1 MQQNFSQTMQYN
13 KNNKILLL
21 FGLIL
26 AVSGVNAQVPKGIV
40 KGTIID
46 VVTDEHVVGA
56 SVSLVGTT
64 HGTISD
70 QHGAFLLTGVPSG
83 HYFLQVSYV
92 GYSTI
97 RIENVI
103 VKDGA
108 ETILDVSLKESGEM
122 MDEVVVTTA
131 RRRGSDIAL
140 LAEQKKASL
149 VIQRIGAQE
158 LSRIGVS
165 DAASAVSKMSG
176 ISKEEGSTQVYI
188 RGLGDRYVTTSFNGL
203 PLPSNDPELKNIA
216 LDLFSTDII
225 EFVAVDKLY
234 NSKMFGDFGGGNIDI
249 YSKNY
254 SGKGMFE
261 VSVSSTLNSNAVAHA
276 DNFQLLPGG
285 NKWGFDEYAIPK
297 NPLNGFNFTN
307 SVNPVSRSPYPADVR
322 LLGGKSFDVGN
333 EGRLN
338 FFAAASFGNG
348 FEYRQGI
355 NRDVSAQGARIRWA
369 DQERFG
375 YKTNTTGLLNVGY
388 LLNPKHK
395 LSFNFLFVNS
405 SDQWND
411 NYDGYF
417 RDITEGGTGLRR
429 LGSYAQNRLTV
440 NQLLGEHQFTDRIT
454 MDWGMSANYVA
465 YAMPD
470 RIQNM
475 LRRMDGQGYMI
486 AQNTKTDNNRFN
498 QRLDENEYAL
508 NLSGSYKIGNVE
520 APKGIF
526 RVGYQGRLKKRD
538 FESIQFNI
546 NHTELS
552 LIVDP
557 DNLDAYYN
565 QANYNNGYFGIEG
578 FAGET
583 PQTYNGEQ
591 QIHAGYVSL
600 DYDLTDRL
608 SSVLGV
614 RYEYIRQYVDWMTQ
628 LDPGN
633 DNTLTRTPFL
643 PSLNLKYELN
653 EKQNLRLGASKTYTL
668 PQFKERA
675 PFVYDDGTVPRQGNP
690 YVYPSDNYN
699 LDLKWE
705 LFPSSS
711 ELVSLAAFGKY
722 IQNPINEIN
731 VAATANDIS
740 YVNISDVGT
749 VIGVE
754 LELKKD
760 LIRWNR
766 DRNQFSAG
774 LNVAY
779 MNTDQ
784 KIDVAKVRN
793 ETAFDVRPT
802 HTRSSFA
809 GASDLLVNM
818 DLTYSNRWSNDG
830 NVMATVAYSYFSDKI
845 YALGNE
851 QKGNLVDRGVGTLDF
866 IVRSKINRSVGVDL
880 LVRNILDPEYRRVQE
895 NASGHVPVFT
905 YRKGRFFTLGL
916 NYQF

>member
-1 MQQNFSQTMQYN
+1 MW
-13 KNNKILLL
+13 
-21 FGLIL
+21 
-26 AVSGVNAQVPKGIV
+26 AVAGANAQVPKGII
-40 KGTIID
+40 KGAITD
-46 VVTDEHVVGA
+46 ATTDERVVGA
-56 SVSLVGTT
+56 SVSIVGTA
-64 HGTISD
+64 HGTVSD
-70 QHGAFLLTGVPSG
+70 ENGAFLLTGISSG
-83 HYFLQVSYV
+83 QYVLQVSYV

-97 RIENVI
+97 RVDDVV
-103 VKDGA
+103 VKGGA
-108 ETILDVSLKESGEM
+108 ETILDIHLEESGEL
-122 MDEVVVTTA
+122 MDEVVVTTT

-158 LSRIGVS
+158 LSRVGAS
-165 DAASAVSKMSG
+165 DAATAVAKMSG

-188 RGLGDRYVTTSFNGL
+188 RGLGDRYITTSFNGL

-254 SGKGMFE
+254 SGRGMLE
-261 VSVSSTLNSNAVAHA
+261 VSVSSTLNTNAISHA
-276 DNFQLLPGG
+276 DHFMLLPGG
-285 NKWGFDEYAIPK
+285 SKWGFEEYSIPQ
-297 NPLNGFNFTN
+297 NPLGGFNFTN
-307 SVNPVSRSPYPADVR
+307 SANPVSRNPYPANVQ
-322 LLGGKSFDVGN
+322 LLGGKSFNVGN

-338 FFAAASFGNG
+338 FFATASFGNG
-348 FEYRQGI
+348 FEYREGI
-355 NRDVSAQGARIRWA
+355 NRDISAQGARIRWA

-375 YKTNTTGLLNVGY
+375 YKTNTTGLLNAGY
-388 LLNPKHK
+388 LINSMHK
-395 LSFNFLFVNS
+395 LSYNFLFVNS

-417 RDITEGGTGLRR
+417 RDITEGSTGLRR
-429 LGSYAQNRLTV
+429 LGSYAQNRLFV
-440 NQLLGEHQFTDRIT
+440 NQLLGTHQFTDRVSV
-454 MDWGMSANYVA
+454 DWGISANHVA

-475 LRRMDGQGYMI
+475 LRLIDGQGYMI

-498 QRLDENEYAL
+498 QRLDENEYAINL
-508 NLSGSYKIGNVE
+508 NGSYKLGNSEV
-520 APKGIF
+520 PKGIL

-552 LIVDP
+552 LVVDP

-565 QANYNNGYFGIEG
+565 QTNYNNGYFGIEG

-583 PQTYNGEQ
+583 PQTYHGDQ
-591 QIHAGYVSL
+591 QVHAGYVSL
-600 DYDLTDRL
+600 EYDLTDRL
-608 SSVLGV
+608 TSVVGV
-614 RYEYIRQYVDWMTQ
+614 RYEHIRQYVDWMTQ

-643 PSLNLKYELN
+643 PNLNLKYELSGN
-653 EKQNLRLGASKTYTL
+653 QNLRLGASKTYTL

-690 YVYPSDNYN
+690 YLYPSDNYN
-699 LDLKWE
+699 IDIKWE

-722 IQNPINEIN
+722 IQNPISEIN

-740 YVNISDVGT
+740 YVNIGDVGT
-749 VIGVE
+749 VIGAE

-760 LIRWNR
+760 IIRWNS
-766 DRNQFSAG
+766 DRNLFSAG

-779 MNTDQ
+779 MHTDQ
-784 KIDVAKVRN
+784 KIDVAKVRS
-793 ETAFDVRPT
+793 ETSFDVRPT

-809 GASDLLVNM
+809 GASDLLVNA
-818 DLTYSNRWSNDG
+818 DLTYSKRWRDEG
-830 NVMATVAYSYFSDKI
+830 NVMATVAYSHFSDKI

-851 QKGNLVDRGVGTLDF
+851 QKGNLVDRGVGMLDF
-866 IVRSKINRSVGVDL
+866 IVRSKISSRVGVDL
-880 LVRNILDPEYRRVQE
+880 LVRNILDPQYRRVQE

-905 YRKGRFFTLGL
+905 YKKGRFFTLGL